1 MHACLVCAAC
11 SLIITSVTSIDGS
24 CRARVV
30 LVLAKKFASPKD
42 AITSMTEQTNVQSTP
57 ASSLSSIPII
67 KEELLMN
74 SFLLLSSD
82 EQLVLVSDMFKHI
95 ASNQY
100 SLNAPDDFV
109 EMSLKGMQKLLSDGK
124 SNVIYGLCNGF
135 GRSRPENEN
144 ESYFP
149 TSRMPMGLLE
159 YMVNFFI
166 TEHGNKVST
175 VIVISHHSV

>member
-1 MHACLVCAAC
+1 M
-11 SLIITSVTSIDGS
+11 
-24 CRARVV
+24 
-30 LVLAKKFASPKD
+30 VLAKKFASPKD
-42 AITSMTEQTNVQSTP
+42 AITSMIEQRNMQSAYSPVQVEHIRRVGGCDTP
-57 ASSLSSIPII
+57 ASSLSSIPSSIM
-67 KEELLMN
+67 KEDLVMN

-82 EQLVLVSDMFKHI
+82 QQLKLVSDMFRHI
-95 ASNQY
+95 SNQY

-109 EMSLKGMQKLLSDGK
+109 ELAMHKLRSDGK

-159 YMVNFFI
+159 YMVNFFV

-175 VIVISHHSV
+175 VIVIVNTFVSVIENQP